1 MAPTEKFQNI
11 RAVIFDFGDTLI
23 HGNFTAG
30 ATDTVWEDIYA
41 QLINPR
47 RDTTIPELKVLRA
60 AWHEHVQTAM
70 ARTWKE
76 KTEQEV
82 EFLPLVRQ
90 AFLVAGIPADDAF
103 LREVISL
110 EHHLLYKRIVS
121 VAPEAIATLGELR
134 ERGYRLGLVSNF
146 CNLPEVAYDNIR
158 QVGLLDYF
166 DRTILSCEVGWRK
179 PSQLIYRQMLERLDV
194 PGEAT
199 VFVGDRLIEDVQ
211 GPQRLGMRGVQTI
224 QFRQD
229 EPNPAIIPD
238 AVIERLDQLL
248 DLLP

>member
-1 MAPTEKFQNI
+1 MTANEKFLNV

-30 ATDTVWEDIYA
+30 ATEAVWEDIYT
-41 QLINPR
+41 QLINPAGE
-47 RDTTIPELKVLRA
+47 TSIPGLKVLRA
-60 AWHEHVQTAM
+60 AWQEHVQVAM

-90 AFLVAGIPADDAF
+90 AFRAAAIPADDAF
-103 LREVISL
+103 LREVIGL
-110 EHHLLYKRIVS
+110 EHHLLYERIVS
-121 VAPEAIATLGELR
+121 VAPEALATLTELR

-146 CNLPEVAYDNIR
+146 CNLPEVAYENIR
-158 QVGLLDYF
+158 LVGLLDFF
-166 DRTILSCEVGWRK
+166 DQTILSCEIGWRK
-179 PSQLIYRQMLERLDV
+179 PSQLIYREMLERLEV
-194 PGEAT
+194 AGEAA

-211 GPQRLGMRGVQTI
+211 GPQKLGMRGVQTV

-229 EPNPAIIPD
+229 EPNPAITPD

-248 DLLP
+248 ELLP